1 MANPMYGQ
9 NKADNLLDDLRGLQA
24 VKDNKYATS
33 YKVVEAEVAV
43 TITATA
49 NSDISLVQPAGSW
62 LKDVILVAKSNIVT
76 AGTSGD
82 DLDMSVGTSAGGTQ
96 ILGGAAK
103 ALLDDG
109 GGAVTMGANI
119 PVHVIKNGA
128 GYSANAFVNCGIA
141 TSEANALQ
149 AINLYSAAARNLHF
163 RFTPLA
169 NDLASTGTIR
179 SIGVFVDGVGLGG

>member
-9 NKADNLLDDLRGLQA
+9 NKADNLLDEVKGLQA
-24 VKDNKYATS
+24 VVP
-33 YKVVEAEVAV
+33 YKVVETEIAV
-43 TITATA
+43 TITAAA
-49 NSDISLVQPAGSW
+49 NSDAILVQPANSW

-76 AGTSGD
+76 AGASGD

-109 GGAVTMGANI
+109 GSAETMGANI
-119 PVHVIKNGA
+119 PVHVIKDGA
-128 GYSANAFVNCGIA
+128 GYGANAFVNCGI
-141 TSEANALQ
+141 TNSEANALQ
-149 AINLYSAAARNLHF
+149 AINLYSTAARNIHF

-169 NDLASTGTIR
+169 HDLASTSTIKI
-179 SIGVFVDGVGLGG
+179 IGVFVDGAIGG